1 MDDCAPTLGYGSDE
15 DTMIAL
21 AATAGARAPP
31 ARLREQLLRRG
42 LRIEAGLVVRG
53 AALAA
58 GVAIVGARAS
68 DPYGL
73 AIAERLAREVVARG
87 LAVISGGAEG
97 CDGAAHE
104 GALAA
109 GGRTIVVLPGG
120 HDHPYPPRH
129 VPMYEQVVATGGT
142 IVSPWWPTTRITRS
156 RFLGRNRV
164 IAQLAGAVVVVRARA
179 RSGSL
184 STAHAAQALGKPV
197 GAVPGAIGETLS
209 EGCHLLLD
217 EGAVPIVGP
226 RSLDELLRRSGVEP
240 PRCKS
245 RWPVQARGQP
255 APWSEDDA
263 VPDVAP
269 GDAGDHSTFAAGARA
284 VRETIAREPGLDLEA
299 IAVRT
304 GVPISALAAI
314 ALGLE
319 IGGVI
324 ERGPGGCY
332 HLRQ

>member
-1 MDDCAPTLGYGSDE
+1 MDDCVPGSTDE
-15 DTMIAL
+15 VLLSIAHD
-21 AATAGARAPP
+21 AGARAPP
-31 ARLREQLLRRG
+31 ARLRRELERRG
-42 LRIEAGLVVRG
+42 LRVEAGLVVRG
-53 AALAA
+53 AALAP
-58 GVAIVGARAS
+58 GIAIVGARAS

-73 AIAERLAREVVARG
+73 AIAGRLAQETAARG

-109 GGRTIVVLPGG
+109 GGRTLVVLPGG

-129 VPMYEQVVATGGT
+129 GPMFERVLATGGS

-164 IAQLAGAVVVVRARA
+164 IAQLAGAVVVARARA

-184 STAHAAQALGKPV
+184 STAHAAKALGKPV
-197 GAVPGAIGETLS
+197 GAVPGAIGEALS

-226 RSLDELLRRSGVEP
+226 RSLDELLRRAGLGRPARE
-240 PRCKS
+240 S
-245 RWPVQARGQP
+245 RWPVRASGQP
-255 APWSEDDA
+255 APWSEA
-263 VPDVAP
+263 GPIAAP
-269 GDAGDHSTFAAGARA
+269 SDLDPGSTFGAEARA
-284 VRETIAREPGLDLEA
+284 VRETIAREPGLDLDA